1 MCLAQ
6 MFTLEMFLLDISLIL
21 ANVRLI
27 GTQFIVRL
35 YEPLLIFSS
44 QKCTMKKKIRT
55 GYSKISNFSI
65 MILLLHIH
73 I

>member
-1 MCLAQ
+1 MYLAQ
-6 MFTLEMFLLDISLIL
+6 IFTSKMFLWDISLIF

-44 QKCTMKKKIRT
+44 QKSTMKKKYKQNIP
-55 GYSKISNFSI
+55 KFQIFQ
-65 MILLLHIH
+65 
-73 I
+73 